1 MNETEEAPLIEDDVE
16 TKDEVDAEQAVQE
29 DVVQEDDV
37 QEEVV

>member
-1 MNETEEAPLIEDDVE
+1 MNETEEAPLIEDVE